1 MSHPCIYC
9 NKSYNIKY
17 YFERHTLL
25 CEFLHKSK
33 SEKQMEIEPAS
44 PSLTD
49 TQSNKLII
57 QMMYEFEK
65 MKTKMKK
72 MEDKIRLLE
81 RKQKIHLEQWLNS
94 PSGPVPIQTLR
105 ELFQTIPIT
114 IEHLETIFKSDL
126 LSAMLLCLKEALES
140 MDIDG
145 IPCCAF
151 IQKPNILYFYDIR
164 EKSINTP
171 SNPKWSILS
180 KDDIISVLSILSYR
194 FLQLFLRYSNEP
206 RPTYSRTWSE
216 NEMIYSR
223 KVMGKES
230 CETTRVNCIKEYLYN
245 TLKQN
250 FVEIEII

>member
-1 MSHPCIYC
+1 MSHQCIYC

-25 CEFLHKSK
+25 CKFLHKSK

-44 PSLTD
+44 PSLTEN
-49 TQSNKLII
+49 QSNKLLI
-57 QMMYEFEK
+57 QMMYEFEI

-94 PSGPVPIQTLR
+94 PSGLVPTQKWR
-105 ELFQTIPIT
+105 EWFQIIPIT
-114 IEHLETIFKSDL
+114 VEHLETVFKSDL
-126 LSAMLLCLKEALES
+126 LSAMLLCLKDALES
-140 MDIDG
+140 IDVND

-151 IQKPNILYFYDIR
+151 IQKQNTLYFYDIR
-164 EKSINTP
+164 ENSINT

-180 KDDIISVLSILSYR
+180 KDDIISVLSILSHR

-206 RPTYSRTWSE
+206 SPTYSRTWSE

-223 KVMGKES
+223 KVMGKDS
-230 CETTRVNCIKEYLYN
+230 CANTRANSIKEYLFN

-250 FVEIEII
+250 FVEIEIL